1 MKLVTFSGRGST
13 RTTTRPDFSNDTTC
27 MQVYQAH
34 FGCTPVVVPSYSD
47 SRNRSQ
53 SYRRPRCYNAV
64 FTRAWHGA
72 RTSRPATTYCLVC
85 GVGAVSNRPA
95 PQSRFQEVALLRG
108 EQVEDIQVVA
118 MLVRRCIAGDAAA
131 WEEIVQTYNRRIY
144 NICYRF
150 AGSADDAQDLTQD
163 VFIKMYRT
171 LSSYDSSKGAFVT
184 WVTTITRNLLVDH
197 FRKTKQD
204 RMTDSM
210 DTTASDHEDAQPLSE
225 QIPDQSAPPDAR
237 VRSRE
242 VSETVHQA
250 LAKLSPEL
258 REALILRDLQDM
270 DYREIA
276 TVLRV
281 PEGTVKSR
289 INRGRAELARLLQRT
304 YRQVM

>member
-1 MKLVTFSGRGST
+1 L
-13 RTTTRPDFSNDTTC
+13 
-27 MQVYQAH
+27 
-34 FGCTPVVVPSYSD
+34 
-47 SRNRSQ
+47 
-53 SYRRPRCYNAV
+53 
-64 FTRAWHGA
+64 
-72 RTSRPATTYCLVC
+72 
-85 GVGAVSNRPA
+85 
-95 PQSRFQEVALLRG
+95 
-108 EQVEDIQVVA
+108 EDVQVVA
-118 MLVRRCIAGDAAA
+118 MLVRRCVAGDSGA

-144 NICYRF
+144 NLCYRF
-150 AGSADDAQDLTQD
+150 AGSGDNAEDLTQE

-171 LSSYDSSKGAFVT
+171 LSSYDPSKGAFVT

-204 RMTDSM
+204 RMTDSI
-210 DTTASDHEDAQPLSE
+210 DAASEHEDAQPLSE
-225 QIPDQSAPPDAR
+225 QIQDHSAPPDAH

-242 VSETVHQA
+242 VGETVHAA

-258 REALILRDLQDM
+258 REAVILRDLQDM

-276 TVLRV
+276 TVLKV